1 MSEKLMLTFLLA
13 MLGICAFQ
21 DWRRREVS
29 VTVLVLFGS
38 IGLLFGVAVAQ
49 EPVAG
54 LLSGCF
60 PEGCCWRWPG
70 EAEGRLG
77 WETDG

>member
-54 LLSGCF
+54 RFSPGQYTGGSGGGHDASLF
-60 PEGCCWRWPG
+60 RRE
-70 EAEGRLG
+70 EK
-77 WETDG
+77 